1 MEWELLAR
9 PGEAPRKFSLTADE
23 AIALLKAAIESA
35 RKTGLPWEEA
45 PIPLKP
51 SPELLKLVRLS
62 QLEAVKEGPD
72 AGT

>member
-23 AIALLKAAIESA
+23 AVALLNAAIEAAS
-35 RKTGLPWEEA
+35 KTALPWESE
-45 PIPLKP
+45 PVSLEP
-51 SPELLKLVRLS
+51 SAQLLKLVRRS

-72 AGT
+72 VTP